1 MILRVDTRSTYTM
14 SVPSSTPAEH
24 DSFTCSTSAS
34 ITGSATFHIGIE
46 ER

>member
-14 SVPSSTPAEH
+14 SVPSSTPAEQ
-24 DSFTCSTSAS
+24 DSFTCSTSDS
-34 ITGSATFHIGIE
+34 ITGSATFHMGMD